1 MNKIFGMLLIAL
13 CALMLIVCMW
23 ALISHSV
30 RNPQSQKNW
39 VKEQLI
45 TIEIDGKEYLFG
57 EFNKN
62 VVIIPKTTKC
72 SCDTIK

>member
-1 MNKIFGMLLIAL
+1 MNKVLGMLLIAL
-13 CALMLIVCMW
+13 CAIMLVVCMW

-30 RNPQSQKNW
+30 KNPQSQKSW

-45 TIEIDGKEYLFG
+45 TIEVDGKEYLFG

-62 VVIIPKTTKC
+62 VVIIPKTADC
-72 SCDTIK
+72 SCDTIR

>member
-1 MNKIFGMLLIAL
+1 MNKVFGILIVAL
-13 CALMLIVCMW
+13 CAFMLIVCMW

-30 RNPQSQKNW
+30 RNTQSQKNW

-45 TIEIDGKEYLFG
+45 TIEVDGKEYLFG

-62 VVIIPKTTKC
+62 VVIIPKTAKC
-72 SCDTIK
+72 SCDTIR

>member
-1 MNKIFGMLLIAL
+1 MNKVFGILIVAL
-13 CALMLIVCMW
+13 CAIMLVVCMW

-30 RNPQSQKNW
+30 RNPQSQKSW

-45 TIEIDGKEYLFG
+45 TIEVDGKEYLFG

-62 VVIIPKTTKC
+62 IVIVPKTAKC
-72 SCDTIK
+72 SCDTIR